1 MALVSVR
8 PSDMIKEE
16 SFEFGKSARGEGGGG
31 ERAINA
37 NARYNKL
44 SSQHSASSNF
54 RNCDV
59 AKG

>member
-1 MALVSVR
+1 MALVGVR

-16 SFEFGKSARGEGGGG
+16 SFEFGKSARGKGGG
-31 ERAINA
+31 RAINA

-44 SSQHSASSNF
+44 SSQHSAFSNF
-54 RNCDV
+54 RNCNV